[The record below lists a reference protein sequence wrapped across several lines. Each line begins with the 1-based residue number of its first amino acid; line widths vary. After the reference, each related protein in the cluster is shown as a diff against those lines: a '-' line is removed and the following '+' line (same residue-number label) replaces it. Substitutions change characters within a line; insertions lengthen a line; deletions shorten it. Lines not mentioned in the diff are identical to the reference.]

1 MGRVRPGGAPGRG
14 RALLQ
19 RRAPVL
25 ERGTRLWTHYD
36 AMDNALIQLHGEK
49 RVLLFPP
56 RVSAGLYLEGSSS
69 PVVGPEV
76 DGDASLRL
84 GTENGDKRGDSDE
97 KKTNRRPTTFP
108 AYRAARRAAMEVV
121 LQPGDVLFI
130 PALWAHHTE
139 ALHGPSV
146 AVNVFWRELQKTA
159 YPQKDLYGNA
169 DPLAAGEALRLVD
182 AAAKTLANSPR
193 DHKVFYG
200 GLAASRLL
208 RDLRVER
215 DVASTFAAFGAE
227 SDAENTCAE
236 ISGNGLLFPSKVAE
250 DVRTGRHDL
259 RDGAETSLTALGV
272 WFAPPARWADAV
284 KGAAL
289 GIGALVAWR
298 RLYGSSGGS

>member
-1 MGRVRPGGAPGRG
+1 
-14 RALLQ
+14 
-19 RRAPVL
+19 
-25 ERGTRLWTHYD
+25 
-36 AMDNALIQLHGEK
+36 MDNALIQLHGEK

-76 DGDASLRL
+76 DGDASLRS

-97 KKTNRRPTTFP
+97 NKTNRRPNAFP

-236 ISGNGLLFPSKVAE
+236 ISGNELLFPSKVAE

-289 GIGALVAWR
+289 GIGAFVAWR